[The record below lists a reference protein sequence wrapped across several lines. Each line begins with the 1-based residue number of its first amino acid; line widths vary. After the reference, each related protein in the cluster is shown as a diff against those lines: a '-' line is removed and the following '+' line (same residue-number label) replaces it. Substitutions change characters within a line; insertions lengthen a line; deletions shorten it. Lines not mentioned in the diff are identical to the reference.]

1 VEFLCR
7 RRCQTCQV
15 SCFVDIGSKIYV
27 AHYVFVHSIRTL
39 EVLFGSGFEPNE
51 RLEGL
56 VDVFN
61 GSEELGMYVGFAP
74 IQILALAAMDALQHK
89 ESLGETLFLGVVG
102 LIGNVADSMVKNGA
116 RMSLDAPSTTRPRNS
131 PSSGSIHDTTT
142 GSERSNRI
150 ERTDELNIASNEHLV
165 DTLGGMER
173 LKKAQLA
180 WDSIKSIPSASGTFI
195 FHADKLAIEDSQAPG
210 GSDGKSCAICW
221 KPFGKLMNRKHRCRI
236 SRRHVCDECSSKRIL
251 SEGEEHRVSDGQFL
265 LAKAEKVKAVS
276 KPLPLPVVGSLQAKK
291 MQEKKQV
298 NKKIQPNSA
307 VISRLERLEA
317 EDQADRDSLF
327 GSFLDNAAK
336 AVFGEEPENEDKA
349 QAQADGIAGLS
360 DQLDQTRDA
369 LNQRGEKLNTL
380 AEKSDRLVNA
390 SEDFAS
396 MAKKLNQSTQ
406 GGFFW

>member
-1 VEFLCR
+1 M
-7 RRCQTCQV
+7 
-15 SCFVDIGSKIYV
+15 
-27 AHYVFVHSIRTL
+27 

-74 IQILALAAMDALQHK
+74 IQILALAAVDALQHK

-116 RMSLDAPSTTRPRNS
+116 RMSLDAPSTTRLRKS
-131 PSSGSIHDTTT
+131 PSSGSIHDAATT
-142 GSERSNRI
+142 GSERSSGEMNLI
-150 ERTDELNIASNEHLV
+150 ERTDEFNIASNVQLA
-165 DTLGGMER
+165 DMIGGLER
-173 LKKAQLA
+173 LKTAQLA

-195 FHADKLAIEDSQAPG
+195 FHMDKLAIEDSQAPG
-210 GSDGKSCAICW
+210 GSDEKSCAICW
-221 KPFGKLMNRKHRCRI
+221 KPFGKLRNRKHRCRI

-276 KPLPLPVVGSLQAKK
+276 KPVSLPVVGSLQAKK
-291 MQEKKQV
+291 MHEKTQI
-298 NKKIQPNSA
+298 NKKTQPKSA
-307 VISRLERLEA
+307 VVSRLERLEA

-336 AVFGEEPENEDKA
+336 AVFGEEPEKEDKA
-349 QAQADGIAGLS
+349 QAQADSIGGLS
-360 DQLDQTRDA
+360 DQLNQTRDA